1 MKEKSLLYAQ
11 IASFAV
17 SSCSLAF
24 SFMTSDATAADRAGS
39 IIIGIIFWLGLIAG
53 IVLTVLLSKK
63 IKKTGFNEGKIGLIH
78 FFSNPIAIVFDCL
91 MILSLIG
98 SVLIIVFK
106 SEQLIGYFVIAL
118 FIFSF
123 EMHCILN
130 GKNYLYIKQKKYE
143 DQEEKKNG

>member
-1 MKEKSLLYAQ
+1 
-11 IASFAV
+11 
-17 SSCSLAF
+17 
-24 SFMTSDATAADRAGS
+24 
-39 IIIGIIFWLGLIAG
+39 
-53 IVLTVLLSKK
+53 
-63 IKKTGFNEGKIGLIH
+63 
-78 FFSNPIAIVFDCL
+78 

>member
-1 MKEKSLLYAQ
+1 MKEKSMLYAQ

-17 SSCSLAF
+17 SSCSLIF
-24 SFMTSDATAADRAGS
+24 SFMTSDATTAGRVGS
-39 IIIGIIFWLGLIAG
+39 ITIGIIFWLGLIAG
-53 IVLTVLLSKK
+53 IVFTILLSKQ
-63 IKKTGFNEGKIGLIH
+63 IKATGVHKGKIGLIT
-78 FFSNPIAIVFDCL
+78 FFSNPIAIVFDSL

-130 GKNYLYIKQKKYE
+130 GKNYLYIKQEKYE
-143 DQEEKKNG
+143 VQEEKKNG